1 MFNIRSAVNTG
12 LFKGDHFKQSLKIME
27 LPFFFDGA
35 SPHFYRFEGLSY
47 NSIYESE
54 FRKFT
59 LSLDISLDIS
69 LKVKTRFI
77 ISMFFNIP
85 KLDSLPK
92 VEYNFNNYF
101 LLNNGF
107 SKLNIFNNIKSINLE
122 NNVYFARTSLINIIE
137 HLYGVSQNLSDIS
150 INATRSYNKFNRVI
164 SSNLS
169 DIDTFISGFN
179 PNRSEEHTSELRH

>member
-1 MFNIRSAVNTG
+1 
-12 LFKGDHFKQSLKIME
+12 
-27 LPFFFDGA
+27 
-35 SPHFYRFEGLSY
+35 
-47 NSIYESE
+47 
-54 FRKFT
+54 
-59 LSLDISLDIS
+59 
-69 LKVKTRFI
+69 
-77 ISMFFNIP
+77 MFFNIP

-150 INATRSYNKFNRVI
+150 INATRSYNKFNR
-164 SSNLS
+164 
-169 DIDTFISGFN
+169 
-179 PNRSEEHTSELRH
+179 SEEHTSELQSLMRISYAIICL